1 MKWNSAP
8 VGNSGGGPSAPW
20 RIPPPN
26 RWASAATVS
35 RTSDADITPG
45 RALMRFLML
54 AQAAGYQVEGGSLA
68 GKESSDVISTI
79 SRTGVFATHGA
90 ANAQKSMVD
99 PAALHPISHRE
110 RRRVPAATSAAP
122 TAAHTSLAPR
132 FNAS

>member
-8 VGNSGGGPSAPW
+8 VGKSGGGPSAPW
-20 RIPPPN
+20 LMPPPN

-54 AQAAGYQVEGGSLA
+54 AQAARYQVEGGSLA

-79 SRTGVFATHGA
+79 SRTGIFGTPGA
-90 ANAQKSMVD
+90 AHAQNSMVD
-99 PAALHPISHRE
+99 PAPLHPISHTV
-110 RRRVPAATSAAP
+110 RR
-122 TAAHTSLAPR
+122 SL
-132 FNAS
+132 